1 MNKNNLHLI
10 IFTVR
15 AKTLLGMYNWFFFGV
30 FLQYFLQYCMSI
42 FVYHNFKSKSHCHK
56 LFIQLSSSL
65 SHNILDKL
73 GDLSTQATAETFS
86 RICTQSKSIV
96 SSILCTVYFVYKNN
110 TYNQT
115 NLCIK
120 QVYLFQGIADKNFFS
135 ILRIV
140 EGGNSVGFLLQAGR
154 FEHTE

>member
-1 MNKNNLHLI
+1 
-10 IFTVR
+10 
-15 AKTLLGMYNWFFFGV
+15 
-30 FLQYFLQYCMSI
+30 MSI
-42 FVYHNFKSKSHCHK
+42 FVYHFNFKSKSHCHE

-86 RICTQSKSIV
+86 QICTQSKSIV

-135 ILRIV
+135 VLRIV